1 MHIASGTWA
10 SSSATK
16 VRRLDRARFTSVRKS
31 PSDAVNHPTHRL
43 RMPFRSIGR
52 WNTSRRQFGC
62 HFAAPTCQRALVP
75 RGVVQAGDSSLYLPE
90 GVYEALRETAFK
102 ERVSISRSVLAFR
115 I

>member
-1 MHIASGTWA
+1 MNRQQS
-10 SSSATK
+10 
-16 VRRLDRARFTSVRKS
+16 TSISRKHL
-31 PSDAVNHPTHRL
+31 PENRKNGEREQTHPTHRL